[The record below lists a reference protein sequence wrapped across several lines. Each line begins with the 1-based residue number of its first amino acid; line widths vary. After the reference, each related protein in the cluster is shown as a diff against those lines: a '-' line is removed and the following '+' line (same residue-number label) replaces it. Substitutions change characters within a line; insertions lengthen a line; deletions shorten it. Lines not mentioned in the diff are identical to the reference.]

1 VNLRAIAVLSFVILL
16 IIPLKAQLAVSNKSL
31 ANLTT
36 IKEIPSFPSAS
47 KFNFNLL
54 NSNKLVYLD
63 YQYIFGYT
71 HSPNY
76 ISAMNMHPEFGLGI
90 GSKKDSYSLGITGT
104 YRFIKTRKP
113 YDYYFS
119 NDTLNTRYFG
129 DLAFSFY
136 YHKPLI
142 EATDKEVFFEIGT
155 GFELLYL
162 ERTARSASQS
172 RPSTISFHGMGGI
185 GYRLTRKNLKYYQL
199 GANINYNNFSLGKN
213 TDIPG
218 QFFFNIRFTIGYLV
232 KDDWAMMNGQK

>member
-1 VNLRAIAVLSFVILL
+1 MNLRAIAVLSFVILL

-36 IKEIPSFPSAS
+36 IKEIPSVPIAS
-47 KFNFNLL
+47 KFNFSLPNP
-54 NSNKLVYLD
+54 NKLVYLD

-90 GSKKDSYSLGITGT
+90 GSKKEDYSLGITGT

-113 YDYYFS
+113 YTYYYN

-142 EATDKEVFFEIGT
+142 EATDKEVFFEIGP
-155 GFELLYL
+155 GFEVLYL

-199 GANINYNNFSLGKN
+199 AANINYNNFSLGKN

-232 KDDWAMMNGQK
+232 KDDWAMKKNYK